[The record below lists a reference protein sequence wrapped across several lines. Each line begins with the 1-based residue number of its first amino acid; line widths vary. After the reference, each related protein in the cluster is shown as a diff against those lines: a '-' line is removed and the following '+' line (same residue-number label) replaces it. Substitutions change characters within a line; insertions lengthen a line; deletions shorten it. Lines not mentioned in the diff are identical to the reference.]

1 MITEILDLKK
11 ENTDS
16 CISRAAEILKSGGI
30 VAVPTETVYGLAA
43 SCYDDS
49 AVKKVFAAKGRPQ
62 DNPLIVHISDKEM
75 LSEVAVDVPEIAKIL
90 AEKFWPGPFTM
101 VLKKGDNIC
110 ESVSCGLE
118 TVAVR
123 LPDNDITRELIRK
136 SGLPVAAPSANVSGY
151 PSPVSA
157 AHVIKDLNG
166 KIDAVLC
173 GEDSKVGLES
183 TVITL
188 VANPPRLLRPGAV
201 TVEQLKEFIPGLVV
215 DNAVLNELAKNEKAA
230 SPGMKYKHYSPKTNV
245 VMVEGDSEAYCRFVN
260 AKQSSVAVCFEE
272 DEKVDIPKIIYGSKQ
287 KEETLAQNIF
297 KVLRQLDEQ
306 EFTTAYVHAPSKT
319 GIGLAVYNRLI
330 RSAGYKVEKL

>member
-1 MITEILDLKK
+1 MITEILDLRK
-11 ENTDS
+11 ENNEE

-43 SCYDDS
+43 SAYDDN

-75 LSEVAVDVPEIAKIL
+75 LDSVAVEVPKIAYTL
-90 AEKFWPGPFTM
+90 AERFWPGPFTM
-101 VLKKGDNIC
+101 VLKKGENIC
-110 ESVSCGLE
+110 ESVSCGLD

-123 LPDNDITRELIRK
+123 LPDNEETRELIRQ
-136 SGLPVAAPSANVSGY
+136 SGLPVAAPSANISGY
-151 PSPVSA
+151 PSPVTA
-157 AHVIKDLNG
+157 DHVINDLYG

-173 GEDSKVGLES
+173 GEDSRVGLES
-183 TVITL
+183 TVVSL
-188 VANPPRLLRPGAV
+188 VTNPPRLLRPGGITA
-201 TVEQLKEFIPGLVV
+201 EQLKQLIPNLVI
-215 DNAVLNELAKNEKAA
+215 DNAVLNKLGEDEKAA

-245 VMVEGDSEAYCRFVN
+245 IMVEGDSEAFCEFVN
-260 AKQSSVAVCFEE
+260 ARENSVAVCFSE
-272 DEKVDIPKIIYGSKQ
+272 DTQIKIPKIIYGSRE

-306 EFTTAYVHAPSKT
+306 EFSTAYVHAPSKT

>member
-11 ENTDS
+11 ENRED
-16 CISRAAEILKSGGI
+16 CISRAAEILVSGGI

-43 SCYDDS
+43 SAYDDN

-75 LSEVAVDVPEIAKIL
+75 LNSVAAQVPEIANAL
-90 AEKFWPGPFTM
+90 ALKFWPGPFTM

-110 ESVSCGLE
+110 ESVSCGLD

-136 SGLPVAAPSANVSGY
+136 SGLPVAAPSANISGY
-151 PSPVSA
+151 PSPVTA
-157 AHVIKDLNG
+157 AHVINDLNG

-173 GEDSKVGLES
+173 HEDCKVGLES

-188 VANPPRLLRPGAV
+188 VTNPPRLLRPGAV
-201 TVEQLKEFIPGLVV
+201 TVEELLEFIPDLVV
-215 DNAVLNELAKNEKAA
+215 DKAVLSELESGEKAA

-245 VMVEGDSEAYCRFVN
+245 VMVEGDSKAYCEFVN
-260 AKQSSVAVCFEE
+260 SRENSVAVCFLE
-272 DEKVDIPKIIYGSKQ
+272 DTGVKIPKIIYGSRE

-297 KVLRQLDEQ
+297 SILRSLDEQ
-306 EFTTAYVHAPSKT
+306 QFSTAYVHAPSKT

>member
-1 MITEILDLKK
+1 MKTEILDLKK
-11 ENTDS
+11 ENIEK
-16 CISRAAEILKSGGI
+16 CISRAAEILKNGGI

-43 SCYDDS
+43 SSFDDD

-75 LSEVAVDVPEIAKIL
+75 LGSVAVDIPEIANTL
-90 AEKFWPGPFTM
+90 AENFWPGPFTM
-101 VLKKGDNIC
+101 VLKKGGNIC
-110 ESVSCGLE
+110 GSVSCGLD

-123 LPDNDITRELIRK
+123 LPDNEVTRAVIRQ
-136 SGLPVAAPSANVSGY
+136 SGLPIAAPSANVSGY

-173 GEDSKVGLES
+173 HEDSKVGLES
-183 TVITL
+183 TVVTL
-188 VANPPRLLRPGAV
+188 VTNPPRLLRPGAV
-201 TVEQLKEFIPGLVV
+201 TVEQLKEFIPDLVV
-215 DNAVLNELAKNEKAA
+215 DNAVLNELSKNERAA

-245 VMVEGDSEAYCRFVN
+245 VMVEGDGEAYCKFVN
-260 AKQSSVAVCFEE
+260 SKENSIAVCFEE
-272 DEKVDIPKIIYGSKQ
+272 DKDISIPKMIYGSNQ

-297 KVLRQLDEQ
+297 KVLRQLDELPYG
-306 EFTTAYVHAPSKT
+306 TAYVHAPSKT